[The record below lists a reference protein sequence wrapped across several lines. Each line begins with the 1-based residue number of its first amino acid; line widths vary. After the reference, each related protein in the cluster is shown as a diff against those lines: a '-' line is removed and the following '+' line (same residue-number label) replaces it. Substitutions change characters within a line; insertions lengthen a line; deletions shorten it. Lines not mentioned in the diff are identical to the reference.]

1 MLFLLSK
8 LGGDLVRPSVLLLS
22 LSWTGL
28 GLMSRWGSVWGWRLL
43 VTGLAGYLLILL
55 LPLDSWALL
64 PLEDRFPRPAQ
75 TTRIDGIVV
84 LSGAVDTEI
93 SRDRGIPSLNDAAER
108 MTEAVALARHHPEAR
123 IVFTGA
129 SSAII
134 PGGPTE
140 VDGARQ
146 LFSALGL
153 DLARITFED
162 RARNTIENARNSR
175 ALVRPAAGEHW
186 LLVTS
191 AKHEPRA
198 MGVFRHI
205 GWQITAWP
213 IAYKSCHS
221 LCAWTAMSF
230 LQRLS
235 NLDAAA
241 HEWVGLLTYRLIGW
255 TDAWFPAPQDAVLH
269 SSMLSDEPDG
279 RSH

>member
-8 LGGDLVRPSVLLLS
+8 LGGDLLRPSVLLLL
-22 LSWTGL
+22 LSWSGL
-28 GLMSRWGSVWGWRLL
+28 GLTSRSRSNWGWRLL
-43 VTGLAGYLLILL
+43 VIGLAGYLLILL

-75 TTRIDGIVV
+75 PTRIDGIVV
-84 LSGAVDTEI
+84 LSGAIDTEM

-108 MTEAVALARHHPEAR
+108 MTEAVALARRHPEAR
-123 IVFTGA
+123 VVFTGA

-153 DLARITFED
+153 DLARITFEG
-162 RARNTIENARNSR
+162 RARNTIENALNSWG
-175 ALVRPAAGEHW
+175 LVQPAAGEHW
-186 LLVTS
+186 LLITS

-198 MGVFRHI
+198 VGVFRHI

-213 IAYKSCHS
+213 VAYKSGHS
-221 LCAWTAMSF
+221 LRAWTAMSF
-230 LQRLS
+230 SQRLN

-241 HEWVGLLTYRLIGW
+241 HEWVGLLAYRLIGW
-255 TDAWFPAPQDAVLH
+255 TDAMFPAPQGPVFH
-269 SSMLSDEPDG
+269 SPMQSDEPDA
-279 RSH
+279 RSP